1 MKVKFW
7 GVRGSIPSPF
17 TQHQIREKVMRI
29 LEFAK
34 GKDISTLSRRNELI
48 EQFIKKEPLLVGGN
62 TSCVEI
68 RACNDIFI
76 LDMGSGIKKLGNELL
91 KEEGYVDGFPFHI
104 FINHTHWDHIQGF
117 PFFVPAYHAQNK
129 FIFYSPFPD
138 IEERLIGQ
146 QVGSYFPVQFKDMPC
161 KKEFVHLEEN
171 SSYSIGNV
179 EISNMEMYHPGRSFG
194 YRISCNGKSVVY
206 ATDSEYKDLSSQ
218 GIGRYIDFFKDTD
231 LLIFDAQYSLG
242 ETIHKEDWGHS
253 SSIIGIDISIEAG
266 VKRLALFHHE
276 PENTDRTLLA
286 MLNEALR
293 YKKIN
298 YPDVELD
305 IFLSTE
311 GLEVT
316 I

>member
-1 MKVKFW
+1 MEVKFW

-17 TQHQIREKVMRI
+17 TQHQIREKILRI
-29 LEFAK
+29 LEFTK
-34 GKDISTLSRRNELI
+34 GKDISTLSRRNEVI
-48 EQFIKKEPLLVGGN
+48 DQFIKKEPLLVGGN
-62 TSCVEI
+62 TSCVEV
-68 RACNDIFI
+68 RVCNSIII

-91 KEEGYVDGFPFHI
+91 KEEGYSEGLEFHI

-117 PFFVPAYHAQNK
+117 PFFVPAYHPQNK

-138 IEERLIGQ
+138 IEERLKGQ
-146 QVGSYFPVQFKDMPC
+146 QVSRYFPVQFDDMPC
-161 KKEFVHLEEN
+161 KKKFVHLDVN
-171 SSYSIGNV
+171 STYMIDNVSIK
-179 EISNMEMYHPGRSFG
+179 NMEMYHPGRSFG
-194 YRISCNGKSVVY
+194 YRISCGGKSLVY
-206 ATDSEYKDLSSQ
+206 ASDSEYKDLSSQ
-218 GIGRYIDFFKDTD
+218 GIGRYIDFFKETD

-253 SSIIGIDISIEAG
+253 SSIIGIDISVEAG

-298 YPDVELD
+298 FPDIPIE
-305 IFLSTE
+305 IFLATE
-311 GLEVT
+311 GLE
-316 I
+316 ISL